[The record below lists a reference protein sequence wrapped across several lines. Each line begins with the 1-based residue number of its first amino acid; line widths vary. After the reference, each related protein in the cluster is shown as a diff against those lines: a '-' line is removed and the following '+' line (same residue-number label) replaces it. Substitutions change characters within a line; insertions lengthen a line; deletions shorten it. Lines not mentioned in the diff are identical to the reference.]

1 MLEEIRMESEIVF
14 SRKEQGAAVYGE
26 IILNRPEK
34 GNALT
39 MQMLERL
46 DSVVSEIESDHDLR
60 AVVIR
65 SRGRSFLYRR

>member
-14 SRKEQGAAVYGE
+14 SRSEQGAAVYVE

-46 DSVVSEIESDHDLR
+46 DSVVSEIDL
-60 AVVIR
+60 ITT
-65 SRGRSFLYRR
+65 

>member
-1 MLEEIRMESEIVF
+1 MESEIVF
-14 SRKEQGAAVYGE
+14 SRSEQGAAVYGE

-65 SRGRSFLYRR
+65 SRGGFSVQAVT